1 MVLNLTLRESGK
13 EAATKVQGSLEPAHQ
28 DTKRAKALWLKAGE
42 QYLGVLLPNR
52 AMRLLLSGCV
62 VHVRIGEKLYEL
74 FQLTGKPQEVK
85 AEAA

>member
-13 EAATKVQGSLEPAHQ
+13 EASLRVQGSLEPAHQ
-28 DTKRAKALWLKAGE
+28 DSKRAKALWLKAGE
-42 QYLGVLLPNR
+42 QYMGVLLPNR

-74 FQLTGKPQEVK
+74 FQVVAKILEAR